1 MRTVSPEIW
10 WGRRKKSPISSNFG
24 QKVPNK
30 METMLRRS
38 FWKTLE
44 EFSRTTH
51 MTGFKYTVDEMASAA
66 KRKMWR
72 YLVFTFIILGLV
84 TTGFIVHRLR
94 QRDTSW
100 KMWRYLVFTF
110 IIMGLVTTGFIVHRL
125 RQLPAVT
132 VALPSLEH
140 TIQNIDFPAVAFCSY
155 NLINKTRA
163 WDYAEF
169 LHSKK
174 HRFRR
179 WYKNYSVEDIYKN
192 LVNFGA
198 LIDFSLPSI
207 DIDFTEFLQAVDGD
221 RGMNLTAPCSEQLL
235 HCNWRGRPHDCSEL
249 FALRL
254 TQTGEGD
261 RSNKPYRLDTV
272 GSDNG
277 LSVIVHTARDD
288 DAYLRW
294 TGVGTEVILF
304 NGAEYPLMEGGGIL
318 AVPAAVNE
326 STFLLLSTA
335 EVDAPSDV
343 HDVSEARRGC
353 KFGKPGETYIQCL
366 TECRRKTIETLCG
379 CVPFQYMPAEGD
391 TLCRLEQ
398 LPCLNKY
405 RGMNDFK
412 RNACNIQGVA
422 KRVY

>member
-1 MRTVSPEIW
+1 
-10 WGRRKKSPISSNFG
+10 
-24 QKVPNK
+24 
-30 METMLRRS
+30 
-38 FWKTLE
+38 
-44 EFSRTTH
+44 
-51 MTGFKYTVDEMASAA
+51 
-66 KRKMWR
+66 
-72 YLVFTFIILGLV
+72 
-84 TTGFIVHRLR
+84 
-94 QRDTSW
+94 
-100 KMWRYLVFTF
+100 MWRYLVFTF

-221 RGMNLTAPCSEQLL
+221 RGMNVTAVMLMLTAPCSEQLL

-254 TQTGEGD
+254 TQTGFCCIFNGRYQEGD

-272 GSDNG
+272 GADNG

-405 RGMNDFK
+405 REKLLFYFPKDTDFDPGLQEEFSDSLDCYFCLPDCT
-412 RNACNIQGVA
+412 RT
-422 KRVY
+422 R